1 MAGKLRLICASLA
14 CIAAGSCDVLQNSTV
29 MGTMGGALVGGGLC
43 AATGTDGAGCAA
55 YVIAGAIV
63 GYGIGSYL
71 DDRDLNARETAL
83 ERGLALPQRAFERG
97 DVSTVTSHAT
107 QNAISY
113 IPLQSFRLPDGSPC
127 RQFGVEYLKQ
137 GRPIQA
143 VETYVKSPN
152 GTWAPYSGDSTRSIL
167 DFPWPPP
174 QPSSQQVIERSVFT
188 QAVRLSDVSN
198 KLETAL
204 RASKYEFSYYQA
216 PGGFAIVARLERI
229 SDDGSPYPSETRF
242 YPPNAA
248 QPFDFGEYISQLFF
262 APEGYYRTVIFVVSD
277 QPFRAVGQ
285 TISATDAS
293 ALLADGANVLPAS
306 TQSQPFTAAHNAT
319 ALIYEFRKSSI
330 GPDVENVAPPGRL
343 SAQTHLTK
351 SGLADAL
358 GLRH

>member
-1 MAGKLRLICASLA
+1 MQGP
-14 CIAAGSCDVLQNSTV
+14 AAI
-29 MGTMGGALVGGGLC
+29 GTISGALIGGGLC

-55 YVIAGAIV
+55 YVVAGAIV

-71 DDRDLNARETAL
+71 DERDVGARETAL
-83 ERGLALPQRAFERG
+83 ERGLALPQRAFDRG
-97 DVSTVTSHAT
+97 EVSSVTSYASK
-107 QNAISY
+107 NVVSY
-113 IPLQSFRLPDGSPC
+113 IPLKSFRLPDGSPV
-127 RQFGVEYLKQ
+127 RQFGVEYVKQ
-137 GRPIQA
+137 AKPMQA
-143 VETYVKSPN
+143 IETYAKSPN
-152 GTWAPYSGDSTRSIL
+152 GSWAPYTGDGARSIL

-174 QPSSQQVIERSVFT
+174 QPSSQQVLERSIFA
-188 QAVRLSDVSN
+188 QAKRLSDVSN
-198 KLETAL
+198 KLEAAL

-319 ALIYEFRKSSI
+319 ALIYEFRKSSN